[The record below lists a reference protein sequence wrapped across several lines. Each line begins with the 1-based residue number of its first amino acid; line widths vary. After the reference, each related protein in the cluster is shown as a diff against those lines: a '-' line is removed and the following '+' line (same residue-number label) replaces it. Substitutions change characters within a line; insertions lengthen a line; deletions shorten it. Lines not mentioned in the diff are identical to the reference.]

1 MCLAIVQPVG
11 STIPIP
17 HLQQGWVHN
26 PDGAGYAFVKDD
38 EVVVKKGYSKLK
50 EFLKDYTAD
59 VRDNEGS
66 AFLLHFRIRTMGD
79 RSDENTHPFI
89 IPGGAMIHNGSLTG
103 TAAKY
108 NEGPSDTS
116 AFASKFGS
124 HLNYDFV
131 YNKAKELGDAIGKY
145 NKLAMLYNTN
155 RYVIVNEEEGVWQD
169 RVWYSNSSYV
179 RYGGSVDYPYMGDD
193 E

>member
-17 HLQQGWVHN
+17 HLHQGWLHN

-79 RSDENTHPFI
+79 KSDENTHPFI
-89 IPGGAMIHNGSLTG
+89 IPDGAMIHNGSLTG
-103 TAAKY
+103 TGVKY
-108 NEGPSDTS
+108 NEGPSDTA
-116 AFASKFGS
+116 AFASKFGA

-131 YNKAKELGDAIGKY
+131 YNKNKELGSAIGNY
-145 NKLAMLYNTN
+145 NKLAMLYKTN

-169 RVWYSNSSYV
+169 RVWYSNGSYV